1 MDIRKVLSILAFL
14 AIISTIT
21 GGYLYYSALKAAAL
35 QEAQKEAVFHTKR
48 IANHIGSNLSKHQKA
63 VEALAGLIELKQA
76 LTSKD
81 ASQISKANSIL
92 DHFNN
97 SLQVSV
103 SYLMDLEGNTIASSN
118 RKARDSFVGKN
129 YAFRPYFKQAMGG
142 LPYIYMALGVTS
154 GKRGMYFSHPVYEA
168 SDKMP
173 IGVAVIKDSIEEI
186 EKEIN
191 QEYDGVMLFADSHGV
206 IFVTNR
212 KDWLYQVLWRVSAP
226 ETQAISETRQ
236 FGKGPWHWTGME
248 RKDANRAKDKAGNE
262 YFIHQSGI
270 SNYPGWRVIYLHD
283 FESVLNKI
291 SSPLFKTAV
300 PIILGLC
307 FLMGIAVLMLYK
319 QASYDIIQRQK
330 AEALLRKERDKA
342 QNYLDI
348 AGVMIVVLQADQT
361 VALINKKGA
370 EILGY
375 TVEDIIGKNW
385 FETFVPARH
394 QDQLQSHFL
403 KLMEDEIESVEHYE
417 NPVVTKAG
425 IERLISWHNTVL
437 KDEAGNITATLSSGE
452 DISEQKHAEQ
462 ARIEQEKLQ
471 GIIEMSGAVCHE
483 MNQPLMAIS
492 GYSELMLM
500 DPVEDGSAKERLTK
514 IREQVERLA
523 KITQKLMKITKYETK
538 EYLNGKIIDIDK
550 AAE

>member
-1 MDIRKVLSILAFL
+1 
-14 AIISTIT
+14 
-21 GGYLYYSALKAAAL
+21 
-35 QEAQKEAVFHTKR
+35 
-48 IANHIGSNLSKHQKA
+48 
-63 VEALAGLIELKQA
+63 
-76 LTSKD
+76 
-81 ASQISKANSIL
+81 
-92 DHFNN
+92 
-97 SLQVSV
+97 
-103 SYLMDLEGNTIASSN
+103 
-118 RKARDSFVGKN
+118 
-129 YAFRPYFKQAMGG
+129 
-142 LPYIYMALGVTS
+142 
-154 GKRGMYFSHPVYEA
+154 
-168 SDKMP
+168 
-173 IGVAVIKDSIEEI
+173 
-186 EKEIN
+186 
-191 QEYDGVMLFADSHGV
+191 
-206 IFVTNR
+206 
-212 KDWLYQVLWRVSAP
+212 
-226 ETQAISETRQ
+226 
-236 FGKGPWHWTGME
+236 ME
-248 RKDANRAKDKAGNE
+248 RKDANLAIDTPGNE
-262 YFIHQSGI
+262 YFVYQSGI
-270 SNYPGWRVIYLHD
+270 SDYPGWRVIYLHD

-330 AEALLRKERDKA
+330 AEELLRKERDKA

-375 TVEDIIGKNW
+375 AVKDIIGKNW
-385 FETFVPARH
+385 FETFVPAKDK
-394 QDQLQSHFL
+394 DQLQTHFL
-403 KLMEDEIESVEHYE
+403 KLMEDDIESVEHYE
-417 NPVVTKAG
+417 NPVVTRDG

-437 KDEAGNITATLSSGE
+437 RDEAGNITATLSSGE
-452 DISEQKHAEQ
+452 DITEQKHAEQ
-462 ARIEQEKLQ
+462 ARIEHEKLQ

-500 DPVEDGSAKERLTK
+500 DTVEDDPAKERLTK

-523 KITQKLMKITKYETK
+523 KITQKLMKITRYETK